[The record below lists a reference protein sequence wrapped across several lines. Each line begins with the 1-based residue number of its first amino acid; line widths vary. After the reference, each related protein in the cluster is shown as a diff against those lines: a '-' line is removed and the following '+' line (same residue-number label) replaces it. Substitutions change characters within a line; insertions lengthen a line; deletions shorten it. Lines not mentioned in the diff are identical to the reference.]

1 MHYGMHRLSVSVM
14 TVTSDAPGREIMP
27 IARPAAPKATGT
39 PPTEKPKRRRGGL
52 LGVWDSSIGKK
63 YVMSVTGLLMLAFL
77 LLHMLGNLKIFYGRV
92 DFNSYSGYL
101 RTLFTPIL
109 HDVWYLWIQ
118 RFVLTAALL
127 LHITAALQL
136 SRRDQ
141 KSRPTKYQ
149 HAQPVEGRF
158 TTHSMRWG
166 GLALLLFI
174 IWHVLDMSAG
184 VVAHHY
190 VEHDVYDNTIQD
202 FKVWYENVIYIVA
215 MLALALHIN
224 HGFWSASIT
233 LGYNRPKRNAAI
245 KGLGTTLAVAIAGGF
260 IVIPVAVMTGAVS

>member
-1 MHYGMHRLSVSVM
+1 M
-14 TVTSDAPGREIMP
+14 TAAPEAPSRKATP
-27 IARPAAPKATGT
+27 LDRPAAATSKAL
-39 PPTEKPKRRRGGL
+39 KPQKRRSGI

-77 LLHMLGNLKIFYGRV
+77 LVHMLGNLKILYGRE
-92 DFNSYSGYL
+92 DFNNYSGYL

-141 KSRPTKYQ
+141 KSRPVKYQ
-149 HAQPVEGRF
+149 HAQPREGRF

-174 IWHVLDMSAG
+174 IWHILDLSAG
-184 VVAHHY
+184 TVGQSY
-190 VEHDVYDNTIQD
+190 VEHDVYDNTIHD
-202 FKVWYENVIYIVA
+202 FNHLYENIIYIVA
-215 MLALALHIN
+215 MVALGLHIN
-224 HGFWSASIT
+224 HGFWSASMT

-245 KGLGTTLAVAIAGGF
+245 KALGTTLAVGIAGGF
-260 IVIPVAVMTGAVS
+260 IAVPVFVMTGVVS